1 MPKEFYQELFENL
14 TWWSVGMFA
23 LLAGTFNLTQGI
35 WGWLSAICFL
45 LASMVTLPIFRSWL
59 TSKIIVLQSP
69 KLVRKI
75 TIGAM
80 FLLLLA
86 VMLTPV
92 SVDQQTTFA
101 SEARSDSTTELP
113 IAKQSTETVPLI
125 TKLISSLGG

>member
-1 MPKEFYQELFENL
+1 MPKEFYQELFENF

-23 LLAGTFNLTQGI
+23 LLAGVFNLTQGI

-59 TSKIIVLQSP
+59 TSKIIVLKTP

-80 FLLLLA
+80 FYCY
-86 VMLTPV
+86 
-92 SVDQQTTFA
+92 
-101 SEARSDSTTELP
+101 
-113 IAKQSTETVPLI
+113 
-125 TKLISSLGG
+125 